1 MILNPTH
8 VATDA
13 RGNITGVTFV
23 THLGT
28 LHLVG
33 RDPMLQYG
41 NIYDQNDYLARPR
54 MFVSSTDVTED
65 TPQLQAN
72 KVYRKGALGLVNALG
87 LPMRGFEM
95 NFSTTAASRD
105 GSYAPAFVLKV
116 DGYNKHRRSSIN
128 INFTLPD
135 GRRVS
140 FDRYDL
146 YIDLGYQAETEVAA

>member
-23 THLGT
+23 TSLGT
-28 LHLVG
+28 VHLVG
-33 RDPMLQYG
+33 RDPMMQYG
-41 NIYDQNDYLARPR
+41 DIYSQNDYLARPR
-54 MFVSSTDVTED
+54 MFVSSTDVTD
-65 TPQLQAN
+65 TTTQAQAN
-72 KVYRKGALGLVNALG
+72 KIYRKGAMELIDALG

-105 GSYAPAFVLKV
+105 GSEAPAFILKV
-116 DGYNKHRRSSIN
+116 DGYSKHRRSSIN

-146 YIDLGYQAETEVAA
+146 YIDLGYEAEMAVA